1 MSAHSRP
8 VAPHSL
14 IVYDVPM
21 TYYKPVSKGVNSL
34 PQPGDP
40 GAFGSVRKHDIH
52 TGVDI
57 YCDPDARV
65 FAIERGVVVAVEKF
79 TGAHADSPWW
89 NDTWAILIRGVDDR
103 VVCYGELK
111 PRAWIQKGY
120 HVFHGETIGEIIP
133 VLKKDKGVTPTTML
147 HFELYKPGTTKSVW
161 WHHGDAQPESLLD
174 PTELLG
180 KIYGQ

>member
-1 MSAHSRP
+1 
-8 VAPHSL
+8 
-14 IVYDVPM
+14 M
-21 TYYKPVSKGVNSL
+21 TYYKPVWKGVGSL
-34 PQPGDP
+34 PLHGDP
-40 GAFGSVRKHDIH
+40 GAFGVTRKHDIH

-57 YCDPDARV
+57 YCDADARV

-89 NDTWAILIRGVDDR
+89 NDTWAILIRGASGL

-111 PRAWIQKGY
+111 PMWWVVECY
-120 HVFHGETIGEIIP
+120 HVVHGEMIGEIVP

-147 HFELYKPGTTKSVW
+147 HFELYKQGTTETVW

-174 PTELLG
+174 PTELLRT
-180 KIYGQ
+180 IYARDS